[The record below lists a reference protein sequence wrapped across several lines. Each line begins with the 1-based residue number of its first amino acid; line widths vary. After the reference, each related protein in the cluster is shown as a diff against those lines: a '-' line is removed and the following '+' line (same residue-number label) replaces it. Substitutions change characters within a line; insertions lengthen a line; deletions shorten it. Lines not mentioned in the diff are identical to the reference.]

1 MQRRDFLSAVGL
13 TSIAASFP
21 VSAGVAQRSQA
32 HLAVGLELISVLTPM
47 GVEFR
52 QTLHKVA
59 AIGYTEVE
67 TLGSLGRSPEEVYE
81 VLAQCHLSSPAQH
94 LVPDDL
100 YEIYQ
105 RWDRGDLTLPQ
116 AIARLQEGYA
126 LEKLDHII
134 EQGIARAHALHQQFL
149 VWPVL
154 FDDQV
159 ASRRALQMVIDAFNR
174 AGELCRQSGLTFAF
188 HNGSNASRR
197 IDQATAYDLILKQTD
212 QATVKMELDTYYL
225 TKSGASALAYLVNYP
240 NRYPLMHL
248 KDIDEHGEIVDVGR
262 GTIDFAGLLSAARHA
277 GVQHF
282 FVEHDRAVDPFG
294 SARASFDYVRHL

>member
-1 MQRRDFLSAVGL
+1 MQRREFLRTVGL

-21 VSAGVAQRSQA
+21 VSGGVAHRSR
-32 HLAVGLELISVLTPM
+32 LAVGLELISVLAPM

-52 QTLHKVA
+52 QTLQKVA

-67 TLGSLGRSPEEVYE
+67 TLGSLGRSPDEVYQ
-81 VLAQCHLSSPAQH
+81 VLAQCHLRSPAQH

-116 AIARLQEGYA
+116 AIAHLQEGYA

-134 EQGIARAHALHQQFL
+134 EQGIARAHTLRQQFL

-159 ASRRALQMVIDAFNR
+159 ASPSALQVVIEAFNC

-197 IDQATAYDLILKQTD
+197 MDQATAYDLILKQTD
-212 QATVKMELDTYYL
+212 PATVKMELDTYYL
-225 TKSGASALAYLVNYP
+225 AKAGASARAYLVNYP

-248 KDIDEHGEIVDVGR
+248 KDIDDHGEIADLGR
-262 GTIDFAGLLSAARHA
+262 GSIDFADLLNAARHA

-294 SARASFDYVRHL
+294 SARTSLDYLHHL